1 MVKTHKSNIASY
13 ILLGEEILIILY
25 NYSSP
30 ESLIRIWWSEHTSPA
45 YEYYYTLLCEKRQ
58 NPLKFKGKPFVIF
71 VNMKI
76 PENLNENTPPKDF
89 PLKSKGKM

>member
-1 MVKTHKSNIASY
+1 MEKKTLGNGWFFAISNFA
-13 ILLGEEILIILY
+13 II
-25 NYSSP
+25 
-30 ESLIRIWWSEHTSPA
+30 
-45 YEYYYTLLCEKRQ
+45 YTLLCEKRQ